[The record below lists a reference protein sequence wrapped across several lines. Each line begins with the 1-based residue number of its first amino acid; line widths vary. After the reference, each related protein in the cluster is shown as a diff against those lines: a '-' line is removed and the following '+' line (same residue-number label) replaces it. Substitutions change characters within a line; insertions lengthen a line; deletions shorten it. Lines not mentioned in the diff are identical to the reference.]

1 MAAKNVKELLK
12 KTRDRRKAE
21 ITLSTGEVIEMY
33 WVPLSEAENDAI
45 QEAVASDSRSN
56 AYGYRVLIKKA
67 EYADGTKMFSF
78 PGDLPALRNEYAKTD
93 TMQMMLALIENGGVL
108 AKEDPKSDQGGDQK

>member
-21 ITLSTGEVIEMY
+21 ITLSTGQVIEMY
-33 WVPLSEAENDAI
+33 WVPLCEAENDAI
-45 QEAVASDSRSN
+45 QEAVASDNRSN

-67 EYADGTKMFSF
+67 EYEDGTKMFSLA
-78 PGDLPALRNEYAKTD
+78 DLPALRNEYAKTD
-93 TMQMMLALIENGGVL
+93 TMQMMVALIENGGVL
-108 AKEDPKSDQGGDQK
+108 ADADPKSDQGGDQK